1 MMRMDL
7 HIHTEHSFDCESS
20 IAAIVRKSEEV
31 GLDLIAVCD
40 HETLSAVTLARDC
53 SERVKVIAAAEI
65 NTEQGVH
72 IVGLFLKDEVHS
84 RHLLDVIDEIHSQ
97 KGLVLLPH
105 PFRKG
110 KGLLY
115 LKEDNRGDITEITA
129 EALSKI
135 DLIELA
141 TPRCRPEEIIRTHEF
156 LKTHSD
162 FPQVVASNAHSLD
175 EIGRAYLEL
184 DIEKSDNETE
194 LKAALL
200 NASRLLRFEIYRD
213 EGIWE
218 EPVSRQQ
225 DIKSDILRKTREFIS
240 SPIRKTVGNIYRKS
254 SDMISR
260 KKEAGKK
267 STS

>member
-20 IAAIVRKSEEV
+20 IAAIVRKSEED
-31 GLDLIAVCD
+31 GLDLIAICD
-40 HETLSAVTLARDC
+40 HETLSAVTLARDY
-53 SERVKVIAAAEI
+53 SERVQVIAASEI
-65 NTEQGVH
+65 NTEQGIH
-72 IVGLFLKDEVHS
+72 IVGLFLKDEIHS

-97 KGLVLLPH
+97 KGLALLPH

-115 LKEDNRGDITEITA
+115 LKEESRGDITEITA

-162 FPQVVASNAHSLD
+162 IPQVAASDAHTLD

-184 DIEKSDNETE
+184 DIEKTENEKE

-200 NASRLLRFEIYRD
+200 TAPRLLRFEIYRD
-213 EGIWE
+213 EGTWE
-218 EPVSRQQ
+218 APVSRQQ
-225 DIKSDILRKTREFIS
+225 NIKSDLIRRTGQLIS
-240 SPIRKTVGNIYRKS
+240 EPIRKTVGNIYRKS
-254 SDMISR
+254 SELISR
-260 KKEAGKK
+260 KKETGKK
-267 STS
+267 TTL